1 MLFVCPDQSWKSV
14 QEQGELQYA
23 VLDAEDIRME
33 YPKEFSSKMELVQG
47 MFELARAHRAYG
59 EADSPDLK
67 KMKEEKL
74 RMMDEDWKTKR
85 DKQMESVREKQKQWQ
100 ESPDIDMFDDED
112 EDEDDDIDNDD
123 FFNHD
128 EL

>member
-1 MLFVCPDQSWKSV
+1 M
-14 QEQGELQYA
+14 
-23 VLDAEDIRME
+23 LDAEHIRME

-47 MFELARAHRAYG
+47 MFELARAHRAYD

-74 RMMDEDWKTKR
+74 RMMEEDWETKR
-85 DKQMESVREKQKQWQ
+85 DKQMETVREKQKQWQ
-100 ESPDIDMFDDED
+100 ESPDIDMFDE
-112 EDEDDDIDNDD
+112 EDEDDDIDNDE